1 MKVFVDE
8 DICTLC
14 GICADICP
22 EVFELSET
30 SCIVKPTEI
39 TGEIADRVNEA
50 VESCPVEAITIEE

>member
-14 GICADICP
+14 GICTDICP

-39 TGEIADRVNEA
+39 TEEIAEKVNEA
-50 VESCPVEAITIEE
+50 VESCPVEAITVEE

>member
-22 EVFELSET
+22 EVFELTET
-30 SCIVKPTEI
+30 SCIVKLTEI
-39 TGEIADRVNEA
+39 TEEIGERVKEA
-50 VESCPVEAITIEE
+50 MESCPVEAITIEE